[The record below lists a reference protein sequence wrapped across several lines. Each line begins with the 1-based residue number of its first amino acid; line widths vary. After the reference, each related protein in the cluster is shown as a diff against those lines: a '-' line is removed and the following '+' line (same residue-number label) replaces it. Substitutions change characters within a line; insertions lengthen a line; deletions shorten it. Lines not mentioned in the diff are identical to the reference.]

1 MSENINMYFCLY
13 FRLPDMLQLVGISKT
28 DIAENL
34 RKLVLSFELTAS
46 NVVLQTKDWTL
57 VCLYLIKM

>member
-1 MSENINMYFCLY
+1 MSDNINLFFRLY
-13 FRLPDMLQLVGISKT
+13 FRLPDMLQLVGISRT

-34 RKLVLSFELTAS
+34 RKLVLSFELTSS

>member
-1 MSENINMYFCLY
+1 MSENNNLYFFY